1 MQVQVKILVENTTP
15 APGLIGE
22 YGFAAYIAAGDK
34 SILFDTGSAGALINN
49 SRILGVELDKLDALV
64 ISHGHFD
71 HTGAVMPVVEM
82 NPALNVYAH
91 SGIFKPHYVDHGVGN
106 PIPIGTSFSLK
117 DLQKKGAVFHEVNSF
132 TEIMPSIYV
141 TGGIPRTNNF
151 EDAGFGFKTEINGEI
166 VADNISDDSALV
178 IRLPEGLVIISGCA
192 HAGLIN
198 TINYC
203 LQQTGCDKVLAYIGG
218 THLAMASEE
227 RIQKTIEALQ
237 ALSIDIIATAH
248 CTGFIP
254 AAKMQQALG
263 SKLIK
268 AETGM
273 VFNY

>member
-1 MQVQVKILVENTTP
+1 
-15 APGLIGE
+15 
-22 YGFAAYIAAGDK
+22 
-34 SILFDTGSAGALINN
+34 
-49 SRILGVELDKLDALV
+49 
-64 ISHGHFD
+64 
-71 HTGAVMPVVEM
+71 
-82 NPALNVYAH
+82 
-91 SGIFKPHYVDHGVGN
+91 YVDHGVGN